1 MQRAHIVTLP
11 QVAVDGIVLVVVLS
25 EGHLS
30 LVVVSVP
37 ENFDVETG
45 PDVISMLFELRLNVQ
60 ESKIIKIKS

>member
-1 MQRAHIVTLP
+1 M
-11 QVAVDGIVLVVVLS
+11 VVLS

-60 ESKIIKIKS
+60 ESKIIIKL